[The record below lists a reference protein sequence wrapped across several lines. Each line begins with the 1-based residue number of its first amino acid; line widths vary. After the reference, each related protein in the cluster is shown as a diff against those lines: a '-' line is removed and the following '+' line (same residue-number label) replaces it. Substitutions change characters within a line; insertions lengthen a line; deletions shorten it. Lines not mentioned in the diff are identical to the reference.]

1 MKYNDAKQNVEIS
14 IPGYVNIA
22 LDQFNHVKPKI
33 HNINHIQH
41 QEGRM
46 AQMPKTWTQ
55 SIRHQYYLRSEW
67 RKPSK
72 SLENYYI
79 THMVW
84 TTRA

>member
-41 QEGRM
+41 QKGRM
-46 AQMPKTWTQ
+46 AQMPKT
-55 SIRHQYYLRSEW
+55 
-67 RKPSK
+67 
-72 SLENYYI
+72 
-79 THMVW
+79 
-84 TTRA
+84 